1 MYINTDGIILK
12 AVKYSERDVILTVFT
27 RKLGKTTVFAKGLRA
42 SKSKLAA
49 GTQIFSYSNFMIKKS
64 KNMYSLIQVEPKI
77 SFFDLSKDIYVF
89 ASASYII
96 QLTNEVILENQ
107 TNNRLF
113 KLLLESMI
121 MYMKE
126 DVQKAQFITRI
137 FEVKFLEYTG
147 YKPLLNICVN
157 CGKVPSKDFKFSV
170 SLGGVLCSSCNE
182 YDKKALKVDFTTIRL
197 IDYILKNDIPE
208 LVKAKVSLII
218 LEELKRLNIM
228 YIKEHL
234 ENFNFKSISM
244 LENL

>member
-27 RKLGKTTVFAKGLRA
+27 RKLGKIVIYAKGLRA
-42 SKSKLAA
+42 SKSKLSA

-77 SFFDLSKDIYVF
+77 SFFDLSKDIYIF
-89 ASASYII
+89 TSATYIA
-96 QLTNEVILENQ
+96 QLTEKAILENQ

-113 KLLLESMI
+113 KLLLECMI

-126 DVQKAQFITRI
+126 DFEKAAFITRI

-147 YKPLLNICVN
+147 YKPILNICVN
-157 CGKVPSKDFKFSV
+157 CGQKPSKDFKFST
-170 SLGGVLCSSCNE
+170 SMGGVLCGNCKAM
-182 YDKKALKVDFTTIRL
+182 DKYSKKVDFTTIRL
-197 IDYILKNDIPE
+197 MSYILKTDVKE
-208 LVKAKVSLII
+208 SVKAKVSSII
-218 LEELKRLNIM
+218 LKELKDINIR
-228 YIKEHL
+228 YIREHL
-234 ENFNFKSISM
+234 EDINFKSINM